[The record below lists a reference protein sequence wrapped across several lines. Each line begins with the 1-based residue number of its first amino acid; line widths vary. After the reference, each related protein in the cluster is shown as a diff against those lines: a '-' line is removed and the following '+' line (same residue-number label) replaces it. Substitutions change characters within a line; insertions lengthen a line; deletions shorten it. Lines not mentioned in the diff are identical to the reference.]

1 MNEDRIREIAKQASA
16 HAEATVP
23 PHWDIEDGLD
33 YSAKM
38 MKVRDLKF
46 AELLLKECMT
56 ICGAIQGAGEFKNMP
71 DFAAGAEKCKAVIK
85 RDFGVK
91 E

>member
-38 MKVRDLKF
+38 MKVRDLVNQLQMNYLPDDEVEVKVVVRLMEEE
-46 AELLLKECMT
+46 AE
-56 ICGAIQGAGEFKNMP
+56 GKNV
-71 DFAAGAEKCKAVIK
+71 GN
-85 RDFGVK
+85 
-91 E
+91 

>member
-46 AELLLKECMT
+46 AELIVRDCISIAHDYEAELIKAK
-56 ICGAIQGAGEFKNMP
+56 ISDWKGAGMIAYK
-71 DFAAGAEKCKAVIK
+71 IS
-85 RDFGVK
+85 RQFGVK